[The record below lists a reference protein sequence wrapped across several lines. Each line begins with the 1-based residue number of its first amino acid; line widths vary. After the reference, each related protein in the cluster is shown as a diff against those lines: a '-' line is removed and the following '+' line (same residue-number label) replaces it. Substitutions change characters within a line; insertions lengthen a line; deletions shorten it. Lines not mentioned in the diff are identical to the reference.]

1 MQLLNVTVKKEKH
14 LIVDQLN
21 WTLAENESWALLGTN
36 ASGKST
42 IARLLTQE
50 LAPSSGTV
58 NTDNKRVEW
67 VSLESQQSL
76 YERELYRDDTDFM
89 DQIDEGTS
97 VKTLLSEI
105 CPWGEHSERLCDTL
119 QLRHFLER
127 GYRMLS
133 TGEGRRVML
142 ARALLSQPDLLILD
156 EPFEGLD
163 ASSRLELHSVLN
175 DLISQGQTLLLLVN
189 QRADIVSQCSH
200 LALLD
205 KGQLLFTGLMPA
217 DLEQQWQ
224 HLLQVRQHD
233 VELPA
238 RQSDYQ
244 LAHWQQAQPLV
255 ELDDGFVQ
263 YDETYQFRD
272 FNWRLL
278 PGEHTHIQG
287 PNGCGKSTLLGLVTG
302 DHPQC
307 YRNALTVLG
316 FKRGQGE
323 SIWQIKKHLGFVSGN
338 LHRDYRVSGNV
349 LTAVIS
355 GLTDSIGVYQAVG
368 DTESQLAMAWL
379 GVIGLEAKWNSP
391 FKSLSMG
398 EQRLVLIARALIK
411 QPPLLILDEPTQGLD
426 DFNRFYVLAIVERIL
441 ANGPTTLL
449 FVSHRQEESLACI
462 KQRLV
467 FTQSDTPDTLYTIES
482 HCS

>member
-1 MQLLNVTVKKEKH
+1 MQLTNVTVKKQQH
-14 LIVDQLN
+14 TLVQQLN
-21 WTLAENESWALLGTN
+21 WRLTAQESWALLGTN

-50 LAPSSGTV
+50 LAPDSGTV
-58 NTDNKRVEW
+58 DTQNRRVEW
-67 VSLESQQSL
+67 VSLESQQVL

-89 DQIDEGTS
+89 DQLDEGTS
-97 VKTLLSEI
+97 VKMLLMES
-105 CPWGEHSERLCDTL
+105 CPWSERSEQLVDTL
-119 QLRHFLER
+119 QLGHFLNR

-133 TGEGRRVML
+133 SGEGRRVML
-142 ARALLSQPDLLILD
+142 ARALLSEPDLLILD

-163 ASSRLELHSVLN
+163 EQSRRDLHGVLN
-175 DLISQGQTLLLLVN
+175 NLIGQGQTLLLLVN
-189 QRADIVSQCSH
+189 QRADIVSQCTH

-205 KGQLLFTGLMPA
+205 KGQLLFTGPMPD

-224 HLLQVRQHD
+224 HLLQVRQHK

-238 RQSDYQ
+238 RQSNYQ
-244 LAHWQQAQPLV
+244 LAHWQQDQALV
-255 ELDDGFVQ
+255 ELTNGFVQ
-263 YDETYQFRD
+263 YDETFQFQQ
-272 FNWRLL
+272 FNWRLM
-278 PGEHTHIQG
+278 PGQHTQIQG

-323 SIWQIKKHLGFVSGN
+323 SIWQIKKHIGFVSGN

-368 DTESQLAMAWL
+368 DTETQLAMAWL
-379 GVIGLEAKWNSP
+379 GVIGLAAKWNCA

-426 DFNRFYVLAIVERIL
+426 DFNRFYVLALVEKIL
-441 ANGPTTLL
+441 GSGPTTLL
-449 FVSHRQEESLACI
+449 FVSHRQDESMACI
-462 KQRLV
+462 QQRLV
-467 FTQSDTPDTLYTIES
+467 FTPSQQQGTLYTLTPQT
-482 HCS
+482 